1 MREKTVLIT
10 GASRGIGAAAAREF
24 ARAGWAVAVNYCRS
38 EDRAHALVEELRRE
52 GHTAL
57 MVRADVSDRTQV
69 GEMVD
74 NVLENFC
81 QLDTLVC
88 NAGVGLTGMFCDM
101 TQEQWRRLFAVNVE
115 GTIHCIQA
123 VLPHM
128 VNRKAGKIITL
139 SSMWGVTGGSCEAGY
154 SATKGAVIALTRAL
168 AKELGPSGITVNCVA
183 PGVVDTEMNGNLGPQ
198 DLAALAEETPLGRIG
213 TPEEV
218 ARVLLFLAGEGG
230 DFLTGQV
237 LQPNGGL
244 VI

>member
-10 GASRGIGAAAAREF
+10 GASRGIGAAAARAF

-38 EDRAHALVEELRRE
+38 EGEAFALVDELR
-52 GHTAL
+52 AL
-57 MVRADVSDRTQV
+57 GAPAMAVRADVSDPDQAAA
-69 GEMVD
+69 MVD

-115 GTIHCIQA
+115 GVIHCVQA

-128 VNRKAGKIITL
+128 VHRKRGRIVTL

-183 PGVVDTEMNGNLGPQ
+183 PGVIDTEMNANLGPE
-198 DLAALAEETPLGRIG
+198 DLAALSDETPLGRVG

-218 ARVLLFLAGEGG
+218 ARAVLFLAGEGG
-230 DFLTGQV
+230 DFITGQV

>member
-1 MREKTVLIT
+1 MKYALIT
-10 GASRGIGAAAAREF
+10 GASGGIGAAT
-24 ARAGWAVAVNYCRS
+24 ARAFAQAGYGVAIHAHRS
-38 EDRAHALVEELRRE
+38 VDKLHALAQELS
-52 GHTAL
+52 AL
-57 MVRADVSDRTQV
+57 SVPVLEVCADLSDPVQAKT
-69 GEMVD
+69 MVD
-74 NVLENFC
+74 NVLEKFC

-128 VNRKAGKIITL
+128 VHRKAGKIITL

>member
-1 MREKTVLIT
+1 M
-10 GASRGIGAAAAREF
+10 
-24 ARAGWAVAVNYCRS
+24 AVNYCRS
-38 EDRAHALVEELRRE
+38 GERALALVEELRGE

-57 MVRADVSDRTQV
+57 AVQADVSDREQV
-69 GEMVD
+69 RKMVD
-74 NVLENFC
+74 NVLEKFC

-115 GTIHCIQA
+115 GTIHCIQG

-128 VNRKAGKIITL
+128 VHQKAGKIVTM
-139 SSMWGVTGGSCEAGY
+139 SSMWGVTGGSCEVGY
-154 SATKGAVIALTRAL
+154 SAAKGAVIALTRAL

-183 PGVVDTEMNGNLGPQ
+183 PGVIDTEMNAALGPQ

-213 TPEEV
+213 SPEEV
-218 ARVLLFLAGEGG
+218 ARTILFLASEGA

>member
-74 NVLENFC
+74 NVLEKFC

-128 VNRKAGKIITL
+128 VHRKAGKIITL

>member
-38 EDRAHALVEELRRE
+38 EDRAHAMVEELRRE